1 MANSTSSRKGMK
13 LYHYC
18 TMCENIV
25 AKKKTEPFKSSYY
38 KCRHDPNEFWKRIYL
53 IEEEDKR

>member
-1 MANSTSSRKGMK
+1 MANSSSSRKGMK

-18 TMCENIV
+18 IECKNIV
-25 AKKKTEPFKSSYY
+25 AKKKTEPFKSFV
-38 KCRHDPNEFWKRIYL
+38 KCKHDPNKFWKRIYL